1 MVTIPPHPLAGLL
14 RALRKPQRHLDPRP
28 RERGDLVGEGALVVE
43 RGNVVAAADALA
55 VDHDVGDRLAACHLA
70 ELLLDVGA
78 ERVLVELD
86 DEGRRVD
93 DVLVEQDA
101 LGALRVGA
109 VGLGEDDDWDRG
121 Q

>member
-1 MVTIPPHPLAGLL
+1 
-14 RALRKPQRHLDPRP
+14 
-28 RERGDLVGEGALVVE
+28 
-43 RGNVVAAADALA
+43 
-55 VDHDVGDRLAACHLA
+55 
-70 ELLLDVGA
+70 
-78 ERVLVELD
+78 VLVELD